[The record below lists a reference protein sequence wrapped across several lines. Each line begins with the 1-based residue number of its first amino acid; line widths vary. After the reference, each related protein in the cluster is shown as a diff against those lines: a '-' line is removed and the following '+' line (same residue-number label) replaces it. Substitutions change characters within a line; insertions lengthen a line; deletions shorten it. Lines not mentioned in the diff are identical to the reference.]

1 MGSITEM
8 ATSAPGQSSVRPLN
22 CAPLAQTLKLNGYN
36 TAQFGK
42 CHEVP
47 TWQNSQVGPFDGWPT
62 QSGFDHFYGFVAAE
76 TNQYYPTLT
85 EGTTPVEPPKTPE
98 DGYHFTEDMTD
109 RTIGWIKQQKAL
121 APHKPF
127 FVYWAPGAT
136 HAPHH
141 VSDEWSDKYAGKFA
155 MGWDELR
162 KQTIARQKD
171 MGIVPEDAELTE
183 RSEGIPAWDEMSDEL
198 KPVLERQMEVYAGF
212 LEQTDHELGRVID
225 TLDELEVLG
234 KTLIY
239 YIIGDNG
246 ASAEGS
252 LKGTLNEYTVV
263 NGFNDIETEEF
274 LIENID
280 KLGSPLSYNHYAVG
294 WAHAMDTPY
303 QWTKQVASHWG
314 GTRNGLVVHWPEGI
328 ESKGDI
334 RPQFSHV
341 IDVAATI
348 LEAAG
353 IPQPDFVNGIQQKPY
368 EGSSMMSSFDH
379 PEAPDIRS
387 TQYFEMVGNRGI
399 YHKGWTAVTQHRIP
413 WQAGF
418 QETPPFDDDV
428 WELYEPGDWSQA
440 NDVSAQNPKML
451 HYLQRLWLIEATKYN
466 VLPIDDRL
474 LERTNADIAGRPQLI
489 KGNRQVLFGG
499 MGRLSE
505 YSVLAL
511 KNKSYAITAE
521 VEVADDST
529 NGVIVTQGGIT
540 GGWSL
545 YLKDGLP
552 TFCHNL
558 LGIEYTYLRAG
569 SLLASGTHQIRVEFD
584 YDGGGAAKGGEFT
597 LYIDGESGGSARV
610 ERTTPFVYSA
620 DETLDIG
627 SDDASAVSEE
637 YTPRTSRFAGT
648 VNWVELAIDEAAD
661 DADNYLHSD
670 ERFRV
675 AMAIQ

>member
-8 ATSAPGQSSVRPLN
+8 ATSAPGQTSIRPLN

-62 QSGFDHFYGFVAAE
+62 QSGFEHFFGFVAAE

-85 EGTTPVEPPKTPE
+85 EGTTPIEPSKSPE
-98 DGYHFTEDMTD
+98 EGYHFTEDMTD
-109 RTIGWIKQQKAL
+109 RAIAWIKQQKAL

-136 HAPHH
+136 HAPHQ
-141 VSDEWSDKYAGKFA
+141 VSEEWTNKYRGKFS

-162 KQTIARQKD
+162 KQTLARQKE
-171 MGIVPEDAELTE
+171 MGIVPEDAQLTG
-183 RSEGIPAWDEMSDEL
+183 RHEGIPAWHEMDDQL

-212 LEQTDHELGRVID
+212 LEHTDHELGRVVD
-225 TLDELEVLG
+225 ALEDLDVLG
-234 KTLIY
+234 NTLIY

-246 ASAEGS
+246 ASAEGT
-252 LKGTLNEYTVV
+252 LKGTLNEYTVI
-263 NGFNDIETEEF
+263 NGFNDIETNEF

-280 KLGSPLSYNHYAVG
+280 RFGTPKAYNHYAVG

-314 GTRNGLVVHWPEGI
+314 GTRNGLVVHWPGGI
-328 ESKGDI
+328 GSKGEI

-341 IDVAATI
+341 IDVAATV

-353 IPQPDFVNGIQQKPY
+353 IPEPDFVNGIQQKPY
-368 EGSSMMSSFDH
+368 EGASMVPSFDDAA
-379 PEAPDIRS
+379 APDVRS

-399 YHKGWTAVTQHRIP
+399 YHNGWTAVTQHRVP
-413 WQAGF
+413 WQAGV
-418 QETPPFDDDV
+418 QEMPPFDDDV
-428 WELYEPGDWSQA
+428 WELYAPDDWSQS
-440 NDVSAQNPKML
+440 NDISNENPEML
-451 HYLQRLWLIEATKYN
+451 HHLQRLWLIEATKYN
-466 VLPIDDRL
+466 VLPIDDRM
-474 LERTNADIAGRPQLI
+474 LERVNPDIAGRPQLI

-505 YSVLAL
+505 YSVLTL

-521 VEVADDST
+521 IEVTDDST
-529 NGVIVTQGGIT
+529 SGVIVTQGGIT

-545 YLKDGLP
+545 YLKDGVP

-558 LGIEYTYLRAG
+558 LGVEFTYVRGESALNTG
-569 SLLASGTHQIRVEFD
+569 KHQVRVEFD
-584 YDGGGAAKGGEFT
+584 YDGGGAAQGGEFT
-597 LYIDGESGGSARV
+597 LFVEGERVAAERV
-610 ERTTPFVYSA
+610 ERTTPFIYSA

-637 YTPRTSRFAGT
+637 YTPQSSKFTGT
-648 VNWVELAIDEAAD
+648 VNWVELAIDESAED
-661 DADNYLHSD
+661 EDHYLD
-670 ERFRV
+670 TEERFRV